1 MKVGDLVMFIA
12 DMPDKGDIG
21 LVIADDAVDGDGL
34 YQIYFPS
41 NVYAYWF
48 DLEDVKVIST
58 TG

>member
-1 MKVGDLVMFIA
+1 MFIA

-21 LVIADDAVDGDGL
+21 LVIADDTIDGDGL